1 LQFYK
6 FNRERQG
13 FGMGIEVIDL
23 VEMGNKLK
31 KRKNVFNTPR
41 FHAWMHY
48 YEPGQKDS
56 MHCHNADQTFVV
68 LEGECTMSFP
78 DGGKVT
84 LKPGQAALITG
95 GSFYTLENTGSGPM
109 IMMGNRSGPAE
120 KIQIIDYVTRKDIR
134 RQVQADFK
142 VEQG

>member
-1 LQFYK
+1 
-6 FNRERQG
+6 
-13 FGMGIEVIDL
+13 MGIDVIDL
-23 VEMGNKLK
+23 VEMAHTEQ

-48 YEPGQKDS
+48 YKPGQKDS
-56 MHCHNADQTFVV
+56 MHCHNADQTFIV

-95 GSFYTLENTGSGPM
+95 GSFYTLDGAGPM
-109 IMMGNRSGPAE
+109 VMMGNRSGPAE
-120 KIQIIDYVTRKDIR
+120 KIQIIDYVTRKDIL
-134 RQVQADFK
+134 RQVQKEFN
-142 VEQG
+142 VEQA

>member
-1 LQFYK
+1 
-6 FNRERQG
+6 
-13 FGMGIEVIDL
+13 MGIEVIDL
-23 VEMGNKLK
+23 VDMAHKEK

-48 YEPGQKDS
+48 YNEPLGEVELPV
-56 MHCHNADQTFVV
+56 HCHNADQTFVV

-95 GSFYTLENTGSGPM
+95 GSFYTLENTGDGPM
-109 IMMGNRSGPAE
+109 VMMGNRSGPAE
-120 KIQIIDYVTRKDIR
+120 KIQIIDYITRKDIL
-134 RQVQADFK
+134 RQVQKQFDADPS
-142 VEQG
+142 

>member
-1 LQFYK
+1 
-6 FNRERQG
+6 
-13 FGMGIEVIDL
+13 MGIEVIDL
-23 VEMGNKLK
+23 VNMGHQEKR
-31 KRKNVFNTPR
+31 RKNVFNTPR

-48 YEPGQKDS
+48 YKPGQKDD

-78 DGGKVT
+78 DGGMVT

-95 GSFYTLENTGSGPM
+95 GSFYQLENTGDGPM

-134 RQVQADFK
+134 QRVQSEASNP
-142 VEQG
+142 

>member
-1 LQFYK
+1 
-6 FNRERQG
+6 
-13 FGMGIEVIDL
+13 MGIDVIDL
-23 VEMGNKLK
+23 VEMAHTEQ

-48 YEPGQKDS
+48 YKPGQKDS

-95 GSFYTLENTGSGPM
+95 GSFYTLENTGDGPM

-120 KIQIIDYVTRKDIR
+120 KIQIIDYVTRKDIL
-134 RQVQADFK
+134 RQVQKEFN
-142 VEQG
+142 VEQA